1 MKEIIRAFDNQ
12 PLRRVNGRNYILN
25 PLLDHYPETPYVL
38 MEDVVTELSRMTDL
52 SKIDKIVGEEDRG
65 GYIAALMAFSHKKS
79 LAMVKWNSVGVDG
92 HIGVN
97 FRNAYTSGKMYL
109 NGVKAGDKVL
119 IVEDLIDSGGTIIA
133 MIELLRCAG
142 VEIYDIITVVNKVDY
157 GGRERILRETGFSV
171 KSILGVTCKGGSSRV
186 VSILNE

>member
-1 MKEIIRAFDNQ
+1 MKETIKAFDNQ
-12 PLRRVNGRNYILN
+12 PLRRINGRDYILN

-38 MEDVVTELSRMTDL
+38 MEDVVSELSRMTDL

-79 LAMVKWNSVGVDG
+79 LAMVKWNPTGIDG
-92 HIGVN
+92 HIGVD

-109 NGVKAGDKVL
+109 NGVKPGDKVL

-133 MIELLRCAG
+133 MIELLQSAG
-142 VEIYDIITVVNKVDY
+142 VEIYDIIAVVDKIDY
-157 GGRERILRETGFSV
+157 GGRERILRETGFDV
-171 KSILGVTCKGGSSRV
+171 KCILGVTCEGGSSRV
-186 VSILNE
+186 VSIINQ